1 MADIEGIELADSESD
16 LTDLEKDW
24 YDSVYKSV
32 SITELNDDKRKAQAL
47 DSVNLMRVWRT
58 KGAGVLNRALYT
70 KTFPYKYTR
79 L

>member
-58 KGAGVLNRALYT
+58 KGEGVLSRALYT

>member
-1 MADIEGIELADSESD
+1 MADIEGVELADSESD

-58 KGAGVLNRALYT
+58 KGAGALNRALYT
-70 KTFPYKYTR
+70 KQFPYKYTR